1 MASAFFLSSG
11 RPGTT
16 WMNDDRTD
24 SRTPTHTRT
33 YHTWTPAKKMRGRR
47 LPPVSPNKWFL
58 TPQRP
63 RKHQLE
69 PTGGR
74 RLPLIF
80 SMGSVRSACA
90 CVCVC
95 VCVFEPACRVGWRFG
110 CLLFGAQLSSIQGIS
125 GLPPDQKEWLTPT
138 QDFVL
143 TIEIFWNRLFSSS
156 FKYFFLF
163 WAKVLKK
170 RYKIF
175 ETLGIDRFQKIPFLS
190 TKPV

>member
-1 MASAFFLSSG
+1 MLASAFFLSSG

-95 VCVFEPACRVGWRFG
+95 LCIWAGVSCGVTIWVSLVWCTVIIHSR
-110 CLLFGAQLSSIQGIS
+110 
-125 GLPPDQKEWLTPT
+125 
-138 QDFVL
+138 DFWPSARSKRMADTNTGSVL
-143 TIEIFWNRLFSSS
+143 QIGIFWNRS
-156 FKYFFLF
+156 F
-163 WAKVLKK
+163 
-170 RYKIF
+170 
-175 ETLGIDRFQKIPFLS
+175 
-190 TKPV
+190 